1 MRREIRVIDEAFTVS
16 KYLRICAE
24 DGVEMLARIQ
34 REYALR
40 KVTGS
45 PLVDKVQLN
54 DRPATEQERQEILD
68 AVQEIPSSFFRAFGI
83 QLSAAGYDLGD
94 GKGQAGVQRYVDAHW
109 RTRWAAHGL
118 PVFSLTHS
126 LAAAL
131 LLTDPPPFKPSE
143 LRLPFPA
150 FAVTLPPGFVPIR
163 QPDGLA
169 QGWCEAIRV
178 HRLVGHTTTR
188 RFDDLMH
195 IDAVGHTARGLYRLK
210 PVAELLDDDT
220 TFLDLGPDIEPN
232 IDADNHTFSIM
243 LRIIRNLAAW
253 VEAHGPGKHEGR
265 PHPRNASY
273 SRSAAG
279 SPLPTTYVLG
289 REVKLGPELRRLA
302 SDIAAGKSSEKGTPG
317 ELRAA
322 WKLRMRYCVR
332 GHWRN
337 QAHGE
342 GRKDRRM
349 MYIAP
354 HWRGPEGAAAWQH
367 VYVAADKS
375 EEKLCDAETTTAS
388 CVTPMAR
395 PSSA

>member
-1 MRREIRVIDEAFTVS
+1 VSDEAFTVS

-24 DGVEMLARIQ
+24 DGVEMLTRIQ

-40 KVTGS
+40 KLTGS
-45 PLVDKVQLN
+45 PLLGDKLQLN
-54 DRPATEQERQEILD
+54 DHQATEEERQEILD
-68 AVQEIPSSFFRAFGI
+68 AMQETPSSFFRAFGI

-150 FAVTLPPGFVPIR
+150 FAITLPPGFVPIR
-163 QPDGLA
+163 QPAGSKAPDG

-178 HRLVGHTTTR
+178 HRLVGHTTMR
-188 RFDDLMH
+188 RFDDLIH
-195 IDAVGHTARGLYRLK
+195 VDAVGHTARGLYRLK
-210 PVAELLDDDT
+210 PVAELLNDDV

-232 IDADNHTFSIM
+232 IDADNHAFSIM
-243 LRIIRNLAAW
+243 LRLIRNLAAW

-265 PHPRNASY
+265 PHPRGASY
-273 SRSAAG
+273 SRNAAG
-279 SPLPTTYVLG
+279 FPLPTTYILG

-302 SDIAAGKSSEKGTPG
+302 SDIAVGKSDEKGTPR

-342 GRKDRRM
+342 GHKDRRM
-349 MYIAP
+349 TYIAP

-367 VYVAADKS
+367 IYVAD
-375 EEKLCDAETTTAS
+375 EKKDEVA
-388 CVTPMAR
+388 
-395 PSSA
+395 